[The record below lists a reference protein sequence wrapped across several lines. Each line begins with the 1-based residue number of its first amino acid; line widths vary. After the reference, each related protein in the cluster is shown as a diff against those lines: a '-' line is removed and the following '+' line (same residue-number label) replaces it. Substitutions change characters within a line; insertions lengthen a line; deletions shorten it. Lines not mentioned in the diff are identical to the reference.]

1 MIKFT
6 EEGHSYSNIDGNDD
20 FQWVSATKLIHQFV
34 EHFDAIAV
42 SKRCSKGKNPKYAGK
57 TPEAIRAMWD
67 KESKRSTVL
76 GSWYHDQRE
85 KDMLQF
91 KFITRDGI
99 EIPIVKPIMSGK
111 IKLAPNQKI
120 GEGLYPEHFVYLR
133 SASVCGQADRVEV
146 VGNKVHVFDYKTNK
160 EIKRKGY
167 QFWDGRTKKM
177 LYCMKH
183 LDDCELN
190 TYTLQLSLYMYIILK
205 HNPMLEPGQIQ
216 IQHVQFEV
224 DHEDENGFPVHA
236 FDAMGEPIIS
246 KIELIDLP
254 YMKKEV
260 LAMLKWLKTNKQMVL
275 HNEH

>member
-6 EEGHSYSNIDGNDD
+6 EEGHSYSNIDSADD
-20 FQWVSATKLIHQFV
+20 FQWVSATKLIHQFT
-34 EHFDAIAV
+34 ESFDSIAV
-42 SKRCSKGKNPKYAGK
+42 SERCSKGKNPKYAGK
-57 TPEAIRAMWD
+57 SPESIRAMWD

-76 GSWYHDQRE
+76 GSWYHNQRE
-85 KDMLQF
+85 NDILQF

-99 EIPIVKPIMSGK
+99 EIPIIKPVMAGK
-111 IKLAPNQKI
+111 VKLAPKQKI

-133 SASVCGQADRVEV
+133 SASICGQADRVEV
-146 VGNKVHVFDYKTNK
+146 IGNKVHVFDYKTNK
-160 EIKRKGY
+160 EIKKKGY

-177 LYCMKH
+177 LYSMKH

-190 TYTLQLSLYMYIILK
+190 TYTLQLSLYMFIILK
-205 HNPMLEPGQIQ
+205 HNPSLEPGKIQ
-216 IQHVQFEV
+216 IQHVQFEI

-236 FDAMGEPIIS
+236 LDAMGEPIIS

-260 LAMLKWLKTNKQMVL
+260 LAMLKWLKINKQMVL